1 MGTLNANTKLL
12 SIQINILNNTFSV
25 FLMLSL
31 KLFAKIIS
39 YALLH
44 TGKIGDTFFLQAW
57 KTLQPSHTSFC
68 IRRGRSKFLNL
79 CQIPNVI
86 LYN

>member
-31 KLFAKIIS
+31 IKIICKKNS

-44 TGKIGDTFFLQAW
+44 TGKIGETFFLLAW
-57 KTLQPSHTSFC
+57 KTLQPYKERAVYVFE
-68 IRRGRSKFLNL
+68 LV
-79 CQIPNVI
+79 PNPKCNFVQ
-86 LYN
+86 

>member
-31 KLFAKIIS
+31 KLFVKKKNS
-39 YALLH
+39 YAFLH
-44 TGKIGDTFFLQAW
+44 TGKIGETFFFTGMEDTAA
-57 KTLQPSHTSFC
+57 
-68 IRRGRSKFLNL
+68 I
-79 CQIPNVI
+79 
-86 LYN
+86 

>member
-31 KLFAKIIS
+31 IKIICKKNS

-44 TGKIGDTFFLQAW
+44 TGKIGETFFFYTGMEDTAA
-57 KTLQPSHTSFC
+57 
-68 IRRGRSKFLNL
+68 I
-79 CQIPNVI
+79 
-86 LYN
+86 